1 MKDTPPGTAP
11 GRSGVRGSI
20 ADTRVVDLRARFES
34 GPPYDSS
41 LLDEL
46 GQDVRPG
53 ARALYRSLRRL
64 QNAYNETQARCV
76 TMMAEERLLQ
86 ANGFSR
92 VAGVDEAGRGPLAG
106 PIVAAAVVL
115 RHPIEGLN
123 DSKLLKPEER
133 DRFFALLQRQG
144 HAIGTAIVPVEAI
157 DKWGIQ
163 TANYSALAQAASRL
177 DPPPDF
183 LLVDG
188 FHIPGCP
195 FPHKRLVKGDR
206 RSQSI
211 AAASVVA
218 KVIRDRI
225 MEEVDRLHPGYGFV
239 KHKGY
244 ATAEHLEAIGR
255 LGPCKA
261 HRRSFMPVAGAY
273 ETGLLFAKEA
283 KMHDVEPSSRSK
295 GRGEN
300 VPGCP

>member
-1 MKDTPPGTAP
+1 MDDSQPGTGP
-11 GRSGVRGSI
+11 GRRR
-20 ADTRVVDLRARFES
+20 TRVSVAKTRVADLRARFED

-41 LLDEL
+41 LLNEL
-46 GQDVRPG
+46 EQDSRPG
-53 ARALYRSLRRL
+53 ARALYKSLRRL
-64 QNAYNETQARCV
+64 QDAYHETQARCV
-76 TMMAEERLLQ
+76 TMMEEERLVQ

-123 DSKLLKPEER
+123 DSKLLKSEER
-133 DRFFALLQRQG
+133 ERFFALLQREC
-144 HAIGTAIVPVEAI
+144 HAIGTAVIPVEAI

-177 DPPPDF
+177 DPSPDF

-188 FHIPGCP
+188 FNIPGCR

-211 AAASVVA
+211 AAASIVA
-218 KVIRDRI
+218 KVVRDRI
-225 MEEVDRLHPGYGFV
+225 MEEVDRIYPAYGFV

-244 ATAEHLEAIGR
+244 ATEEHLEAISR
-255 LGPCKA
+255 LGPCEV
-261 HRRSFMPVAGAY
+261 HRRSFMPVAGACD
-273 ETGLLFAKEA
+273 TGALFPEEA
-283 KMHDVEPSSRSK
+283 AVHSIEPSSRSER
-295 GRGEN
+295 RGEN
-300 VPGCP
+300 LPGCP